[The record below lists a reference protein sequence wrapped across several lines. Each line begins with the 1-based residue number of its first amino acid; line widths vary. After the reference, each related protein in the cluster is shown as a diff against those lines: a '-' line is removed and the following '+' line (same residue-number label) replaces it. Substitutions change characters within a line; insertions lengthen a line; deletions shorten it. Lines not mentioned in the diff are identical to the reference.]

1 MVVDSKL
8 EENIIFPGWQNNI
21 KEWLAKF
28 DAYLL
33 FSIAEG
39 LSISILEAM
48 SMSLPIIASNVKGNN
63 ELVSDSNGILIPVND
78 IDRLSAVLL
87 SLPDKKEKL
96 KEWGENSRKLVEEKF
111 NIKDFV
117 KKYEEVYTKEK

>member
-1 MVVDSKL
+1 
-8 EENIIFPGWQNNI
+8 
-21 KEWLAKF
+21 
-28 DAYLL
+28 
-33 FSIAEG
+33 
-39 LSISILEAM
+39 
-48 SMSLPIIASNVKGNN
+48 MSLPIIASNVKGNN